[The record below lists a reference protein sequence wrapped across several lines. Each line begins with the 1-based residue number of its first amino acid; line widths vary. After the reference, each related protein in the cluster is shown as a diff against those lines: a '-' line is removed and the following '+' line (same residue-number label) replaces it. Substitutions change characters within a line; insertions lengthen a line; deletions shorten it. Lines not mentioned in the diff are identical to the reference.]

1 MKNGF
6 CFTYVIDGK
15 IKRITPL
22 DEAEKKLILQGID
35 YAMQKDYLTKR
46 KTRYRNLLRKL
57 NVVVKGW

>member
-1 MKNGF
+1 M
-6 CFTYVIDGK
+6 IDGK